1 MSERKPRTGQ
11 SRTTLSDVANHIGV
25 SAITISRALNKPE
38 LVSEALRQRIDD
50 AVQLLGYV
58 PNRAARA
65 LASAKS
71 HSVVVLVPSLSNT
84 VFVDT
89 LAAIHDTLHPAG
101 YQMLIGD
108 TRYSPQAEEKLLRT
122 YLEYNPDGILITG
135 FDHTPAA
142 QTLLQTAAIPTVHMM
157 ELAEQGDSPC
167 VGFSQYDSGYAL
179 TRFLLDKGYRRIAF
193 LAAQLDPRTLK
204 RGEGYRAALREAGL
218 YQPHRELAEASPSS
232 VGLGSR
238 LLDRLLLQAPDCDAV
253 FCNNDDLAL
262 GVLFQC
268 QRRQIAIPQQLAI
281 AGFNG
286 LDASAWS
293 NPSLTTVDTPRYDIG
308 RAAAAMLLQ
317 LMAGKA
323 PAATRVD
330 LGYRLLARD
339 ST

>member
-11 SRTTLSDVANHIGV
+11 SRTTLSDVADYIGV
-25 SAITISRALNKPE
+25 SAITVSRALNKPE
-38 LVSEALRQRIDD
+38 LVSEALRVRIDE
-50 AVQLLGYV
+50 AVQALGYV

-65 LASAKS
+65 LASARS

-89 LAAIHDTLHPAG
+89 LAAIHDTLYPRG

-108 TRYSPQAEEKLLRT
+108 TRYSSQEEENLLRT

-135 FDHTPAA
+135 FDHTPA
-142 QTLLQTAAIPTVHMM
+142 TRSLLSAAGMPTVHMM
-157 ELAEQGDSPC
+157 ELDDTMPC
-167 VGFSQYDSGYAL
+167 VGFSQFDSGYAL
-179 TRFLLDKGYRRIAF
+179 TRCLIEKGYRRIAF

-218 YQPHRELAEASPSS
+218 YSPQLELAESRPSS

-238 LLDRLLLQAPDCDAV
+238 LLDRLLEQAPDCDAI

-268 QRRQIAIPQQLAI
+268 QRRHIAVPGQLAI
-281 AGFNG
+281 AGFND
-286 LDASAWS
+286 LDASAWT
-293 NPSLTTVDTPRYDIG
+293 NPPLTSVATPRYEIG
-308 RAAAAMLLQ
+308 REAAIMLLA
-317 LMAGKA
+317 LMSGQV
-323 PAATRVD
+323 PVSTRVD
-330 LGYRLLARD
+330 LGYRLVVRH